1 MRRLAALLLAGLC
14 FATAASAADV
24 TVKSF
29 SPQGEIQSKRPQI
42 IVVFNGAAAEKSQ
55 VNKVLR
61 GDKIPVKFRPSING
75 TARWT
80 SVSKLVF
87 TPSQDLQP
95 ATRYDADFGPGG
107 LKTPSGSLVAGTQ
120 SFTFHRPA
128 LNFKQASII
137 GTSSNRELKLL
148 LDFNT
153 EVSPVRL
160 RGFLNIT
167 DANGNTIGYN
177 IEGAAPTK
185 AIIVHT
191 NAVYGKSVK
200 ILVEGG
206 LLPDKGD
213 LPQDGPLEVNFDI
226 TTETKI
232 TNSSAYTNES
242 GHGRIRVE
250 LNNSVDLAKAK
261 GFIELSPSVPFTLSS
276 AYDGFFIEGD
286 FAPRSR
292 VTLTVRKGLTA
303 QDSTPMQE
311 DFVKAFIFPD
321 MDPAI
326 RFPSAGMFLTPAE
339 DPRIAIETANVN
351 TLNVSAWRL
360 YNNNVPV
367 AVLDADAW
375 NSDFR
380 RFARPLGSKKYTV
393 GSMSNEITR
402 RSLDLAALGC
412 KEEGVYMI
420 QASNADPDT
429 WQSSTMLLC
438 ITDTALSARLY
449 NNGLHVWATGIS
461 TAAPV
466 EGAAVKVY
474 SSSNQVLLSGVT
486 NADGI
491 AEFALPEKWDENLRP
506 DTIVAEKEGVITFV
520 KLSSDQLAG
529 RNIDVSGA
537 PWNDAYDA
545 LWILPRSLYQPG
557 ETLEAKAVVRSAAL
571 DLPGEFPLTW
581 SLSTRGI
588 DLASGTLKLD
598 GEGTG
603 LISVPIPATAE
614 SGSYALRL
622 SVPGASS
629 SLSERTVQIEEFRPP
644 EVETKI
650 TAPTALYPDMEAKF
664 GLSARYLF
672 GGSGAGLHWE
682 LNYSTVPEAYVSKNN
697 PGYVFGYEAAKD
709 AGRSSGSIGEGELDE
724 NGAAEVFWTPDS
736 DLTAS
741 SIIRAHV
748 RLNVMES
755 SGRWTGSTVSVPIYP
770 TKALIGVL
778 PPSGEIRPRAKTPI
792 GLVAVTPDD
801 NPVNLGKVD
810 VEISKVT
817 ERYVMISDD
826 NGSRMTWQEE
836 FSEPRRDSVMLNGTA
851 KYVFTPEEEGI
862 YRITFTHKQG
872 RASLRIGVW
881 ENYSGS
887 SASGA
892 TMPDRIELRSD
903 KEAYSVGSTAKIT
916 LKSPFAGR
924 AVITAGNNKPLMIK
938 SFDMTSSEAEVEIP
952 VTEAMT
958 PNGWVVVQVVR
969 PEGAETKPPY
979 RALGAMPLKLDL
991 GAHKLNVTLDLPK
1004 KTEPGSLTAKISVT
1018 DADGKPADGKVS
1030 IALVDRGI
1038 LLLSDEDNENPFDH
1052 FTRRRALDGR
1062 LCDIYDSL
1070 LPLEARGTALLHPAG
1085 GDSADRACMKLM
1097 ANGDM
1102 MSPVRASDYKPL
1114 ALWLPDVDVKNGTA
1128 EVTLEVP
1135 EFTGALRAE
1144 AVAVAKTC
1152 LGRGTTETAVARP
1165 VVISVTLPRFASP
1178 DDEIMAALNITSE
1191 QGGQAD
1197 VTVTPS
1203 ESLGSISGHPSE
1215 NLQKVALPAKKRVD
1229 LTESIPL
1236 MMALN
1241 TSDHGSLTVDAVMGG
1256 KTYTAT
1262 AGLAVRPEWP
1272 LTSLTGGAAVN
1283 EGTREFTLPDD
1294 WYPGTG
1300 DIDVSLS
1307 GAPVVDALS
1316 LLNTVNTWGWG
1327 IDRLI
1332 SRGWIVLNLPGL
1344 LSEKDADLV
1353 NPEENRIALNTVLA
1367 GITSYQ
1373 LYDGSWSRWMGDGSD
1388 PWSSVSALHL
1398 LTAIKEAGVMD
1409 PAGLNAG
1416 YQWLRRY
1423 MASQVPEGETK
1434 EELEARAYGCY
1445 VLALAHDAPLGWMN
1459 WLEER
1464 TGEMNNSG
1472 RSLLAAAYA
1481 LAGDRKKAEALAGSE
1496 SGSASDKLSFPE
1508 AGFRMLAFDAMEPGG
1523 APSRDLAARIAEE
1536 LKKNAPFRRAG
1547 DAASMVMALSVFSR
1561 NAAAGPATAKLTD
1574 SEGNVVLLYDGQ
1586 PVRWKGSRGGKMT
1599 LEVTGSGSLW
1609 YSWTASGVPVAPVK
1623 EFSKGVKVTRRF
1635 LDADTMKP
1643 ADMQNVS
1650 FGQRLIMQLSVDVAS
1665 SASELRLSALFPAAV
1680 EAENA
1685 GELVNSEG
1693 YAVRADLRFDRL
1705 LLNISGKGKKFQW
1718 NMPCRA
1724 TYRGNFSVPPVSVEA
1739 LGNKGIGCLSG
1750 GARMHV
1756 E

>member
-1 MRRLAALLLAGLC
+1 MRRFAALLLAMLC
-14 FATAASAADV
+14 FATAASGADV

-42 IVVFNGAAAEKSQ
+42 TVVFNGAAVRKSQ

-61 GDKIPVKFRPSING
+61 GDKIPLKFRPALNG

-107 LKTPSGSLVAGTQ
+107 LKTPSGSLVAGPQ

-128 LNFKQASII
+128 LAFERVSII
-137 GTSSNRELKLL
+137 GTSARRALTLR

-160 RGFLNIT
+160 RGFLEIT
-167 DANGNTIGYN
+167 DSNGNTVGYN
-177 IEGAAPTK
+177 IQGAAPSK
-185 AIIVHT
+185 QIIVRT
-191 NAVYGKSVK
+191 NPVYGKTVK
-200 ILVEGG
+200 VLVEGG

-213 LPQDGPLEVNFDI
+213 LPQDGRLEKTLDI
-226 TTETKI
+226 VTETMV
-232 TNSSAYTNES
+232 TNAYASTNES
-242 GHGRIRVE
+242 GHGRIRVG
-250 LNNSVDLAKAK
+250 LNNSIDLAKAK
-261 GFIELSPSVPFTLSS
+261 GFIELSPAHSFTLSS
-276 AYDGFFIEGD
+276 SYDGFFIEGN

-292 VTLTVRKGLTA
+292 VTLTIRKGLTA
-303 QDSTPMQE
+303 RDSTPMEE

-321 MDPAI
+321 MDSAI

-339 DPRIAIETANVN
+339 DPRIAIETTNVN

-375 NSDFR
+375 NGNFQR
-380 RFARPLGSKKYTV
+380 LARPLGSKKYNV
-393 GSMSNEITR
+393 GGMVNEIAR
-402 RSLDLAALGC
+402 RSLDLGALGC
-412 KEEGVYMI
+412 TDEGVYMI

-438 ITDTALSARLY
+438 ITDTALSARTY
-449 NNGLHVWATGIS
+449 DNGLHVWATSIS
-461 TAAPV
+461 SAAPV
-466 EGAAVKVY
+466 EGASVKVY
-474 SSSNQVLLSGVT
+474 SASNQVLLSGT
-486 NADGI
+486 TDANGL
-491 AEFALPEKWDENLRP
+491 AEFVLPEKWDENLRP
-506 DTIVAEKEGVITFV
+506 DVIVAEKEGVVTFV
-520 KLSSDQLAG
+520 KLKANQLTG
-529 RNIDVSGA
+529 RDIDVSGA

-545 LWILPRSLYQPG
+545 LWILPRNLYQPG
-557 ETLEAKAVVRSAAL
+557 ETLEAQAVVRSAAL
-571 DLPGEFPLTW
+571 QLPGEFPLAW
-581 SLSTRGI
+581 SLSNRGI
-588 DLASGTLKLD
+588 DLASGTMKLD

-603 LISVPIPATAE
+603 RISVPIPATAE
-614 SGSYALRL
+614 SGSYSLKL
-622 SVPGASS
+622 SVPGATS
-629 SLSERTVQIEEFRPP
+629 SLSERAVQIEEFRPP

-650 TAPTALYPDMEAKF
+650 TAPKALYPGMEAKF
-664 GLSARYLF
+664 GLNARYLF

-682 LNYSTVPEAYVSKNN
+682 LSYATVPEAYVSKNN
-697 PGYVFGYEAAKD
+697 PGYVFGFETAKD
-709 AGRSSGSIGEGELDE
+709 SGRSSGSIDEGELDE
-724 NGAAEVFWTPDS
+724 NGTAEVLWTPDS
-736 DLTAS
+736 ELTAS
-741 SIIRAHV
+741 SIIRAHI

-778 PPSGEIRPRAKTPI
+778 PPSGNVRPRAETEI

-801 NPVNLGKVD
+801 SPMNLGKVN
-810 VEISKVT
+810 VEVSKVT
-817 ERYVMISDD
+817 ERYVMISDG

-836 FSEPRRDSVMLNGTA
+836 FSEPKRDSVMLDGKG

-862 YRITFTHKQG
+862 YRISFTHKQG

-887 SASGA
+887 SSTGA
-892 TMPDRIELRSD
+892 TMPDRVEIHSD
-903 KEAYSVGSTAKIT
+903 KEAYPAGSTAKIT

-924 AVITAGNNKPLMIK
+924 AVVTAGSNRPLMIK
-938 SFDMTSSEAEVEIP
+938 AFDMTSNEAEVEIP

-958 PNGWVVVQVVR
+958 PNGWVVVHVVR

-979 RALGAMPLKLDL
+979 RALGAMPLKIDL
-991 GAHKLNVTLDLPK
+991 SAHKLNVALELPEK
-1004 KTEPGSLTAKISVT
+1004 AEPGSLTAKISVT

-1038 LLLSDEDNENPFDH
+1038 LLLSDEDNENPYDH
-1052 FTRRRALDGR
+1052 FTRRRALNGQ
-1062 LCDIYDSL
+1062 LCDIYDAL

-1085 GDSADRACMKLM
+1085 GESAQMARMKLM

-1102 MSPVRASDYKPL
+1102 MSPVRACDYKPL
-1114 ALWLPDVDVKNGTA
+1114 SIWLPDVEVKNGTA
-1128 EVTLEVP
+1128 EVALEIP

-1144 AVAVAKTC
+1144 AVAVAKTS
-1152 LGRGTTETAVARP
+1152 LGRGTAEVKVARP
-1165 VVISVTLPRFASP
+1165 VVISVTLPRFAAP

-1191 QGGQAD
+1191 QGGQAN

-1203 ESLGSISGHPSE
+1203 ESLSSISGQPSE
-1215 NLQKVALPAKKRVD
+1215 NLDKVALPAKKRID
-1229 LTESIPL
+1229 LTESLPL

-1241 TSDHGSLTVDAVMGG
+1241 TSDHGALTVDTAMDG
-1256 KTYTAT
+1256 KTYTAKT
-1262 AGLAVRPEWP
+1262 GLAVRPGWP
-1272 LTSLTGGAAVN
+1272 LTSLTGGAAVG
-1283 EGTREFTLPDD
+1283 EGTTEFSVPDE

-1300 DIDVSLS
+1300 DIEVSLS

-1327 IDRLI
+1327 IERLI
-1332 SRGWIVLNLPGL
+1332 SRGWIVLDLPGL
-1344 LSEKDADLV
+1344 LSEDDADLV
-1353 NPEENRIALNTVLA
+1353 NPHENRIALNTVLA

-1373 LYDGSWSRWMGDGSD
+1373 LYDGSWSRWIGGGTD
-1388 PWSSVSALHL
+1388 PWSSVAALHL
-1398 LTAIKEAGVMD
+1398 LTAIKEAGVID

-1423 MASQVPEGETK
+1423 MASQIPVGEAK
-1434 EELEARAYGCY
+1434 EELDARAYGCY
-1445 VLALAHDAPLGWMN
+1445 VLALAQDAPLGWMN

-1496 SGSASDKLSFPE
+1496 SGSASDTLTFPE
-1508 AGFRMLAFDAMEPGG
+1508 AGFRMLALDAMEPGG

-1536 LKKNAPFRRAG
+1536 LKKNEPFRRAG

-1561 NAAAGPATAKLTD
+1561 NVAAGPATAKLTD
-1574 SEGNVVLLYDGQ
+1574 GEGNVVLLYDGQ
-1586 PVRWKGSRGGKMT
+1586 PVRWKGSKGGKMT
-1599 LEVTGSGSLW
+1599 LEVTGNGSLW
-1609 YSWTASGVPVAPVK
+1609 YSWTAAGVPATPVE
-1623 EFSKGVKVTRRF
+1623 EFAKGVKVNRQF
-1635 LDADTMKP
+1635 LDAATKEP
-1643 ADMQNVS
+1643 VDMGNVA
-1650 FGQRLIMQLSVDVAS
+1650 FGQRLIMKITAEVS
-1665 SASELRLSALFPAAV
+1665 SPVSELRLSALFPAAI
-1680 EAENA
+1680 EAETA
-1685 GELVNSEG
+1685 GELVKSDG
-1693 YAVRADLRFDRL
+1693 YTVRSDLRFDRL
-1705 LLNISGKGKKFQW
+1705 LLNISGKGKTFQW
-1718 NMPCRA
+1718 QMPCRA
-1724 TYRGNFSVPPVSVEA
+1724 TYRGNFSVPPLSVEA
-1739 LGNKGIGCLSG
+1739 LGNKGVGCLT
-1750 GARMHV
+1750 GAAEMHV